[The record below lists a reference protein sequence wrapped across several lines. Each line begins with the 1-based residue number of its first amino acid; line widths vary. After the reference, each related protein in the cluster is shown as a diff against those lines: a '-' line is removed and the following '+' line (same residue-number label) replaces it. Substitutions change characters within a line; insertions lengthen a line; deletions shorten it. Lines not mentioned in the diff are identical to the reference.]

1 MDFPKPTE
9 QQARWLWHSLTA
21 LAIGVLV
28 SMGLFLIWGGAWLA
42 SKLSAV
48 LIPLAAGAI
57 IACLLDPLVVFLEE
71 RKVRRRWGVLLVL
84 LVIGAIL
91 ALVLAW
97 IVPFL
102 VVEINDFI
110 KNLPL
115 HLSKLQQ
122 YWETQIKHLNENLAA
137 SGWGDRVKIAWDQ
150 GVSDSLQQWGNNI
163 FAFASNWVLGHM
175 SRILSLGSFIV
186 GILLVPVY
194 TYYFLVEREAIT
206 LRWKN
211 YIPLWESKAKEEA
224 IWFLNTVSESMVV
237 FFRGQVLVAL
247 CEGTLLT
254 IGFLFIGMK
263 YAFLIGAVAGIF
275 SIIPYLG
282 IALSIIPAVLLAL
295 AQFGTWTEPLLVVIV
310 YVAVHLFDG
319 YIVFP
324 KIIGDRV
331 GMHPAI
337 IIVAVLTGAT
347 LMGGILGAILA
358 IPVTAV
364 LRALMFRYVWMR
376 GKDIS
381 FFSGA
386 NSGGAAPSSTEA
398 ASDSEGK

>member
-28 SMGLFLIWGGAWLA
+28 AMALFMIWGGAWLA

-57 IACLLDPLVVFLEE
+57 IACLLDPLVVILEE
-71 RKVRRRWGVLLVL
+71 RKIQAWGVLLVL
-84 LVIGAIL
+84 LIIGS
-91 ALVLAW
+91 VLAW
-97 IVPFL
+97 FVDLPFL

-150 GVSDSLQQWGNNI
+150 GVSDSLQQWGNNA
-163 FAFASNWVLGHM
+163 FAFVSSWLLGHL

-211 YIPLWESKAKEEA
+211 YVPLWESKAKEEA

-295 AQFGTWTEPLLVVIV
+295 AQFGTWTEPLLVVTV

-337 IIVAVLTGAT
+337 IIVAVLIGAT

-381 FFSGA
+381 LFNNS
-386 NSGGAAPSSTEA
+386 NSGGAAPSNEA
-398 ASDSEGK
+398 ASGSEGK

>member
-1 MDFPKPTE
+1 MT
-9 QQARWLWHSLTA
+9 
-21 LAIGVLV
+21 
-28 SMGLFLIWGGAWLA
+28 LFMIWGGAWLA

-48 LIPLAAGAI
+48 LIPLAAGGI
-57 IACLLDPLVVFLEE
+57 IACLLDPLVVILEE
-71 RKVRRRWGVLLVL
+71 RKIPRRWGVLLVL
-84 LVIGAIL
+84 LVIGSIL

-122 YWETQIKHLNENLAA
+122 YWETQIQHLNRNLAA

-150 GVSDSLQQWGNNI
+150 GVSDSLQQWSNNV
-163 FAFASNWVLGHM
+163 FAFASGWVLDHL
-175 SRILSLGSFIV
+175 SRILSLGSFVV

-211 YIPLWESKAKEEA
+211 YVPLWESKAKEEA

-295 AQFGTWTEPLLVVIV
+295 AQFGTWTEPLLVVTV

-381 FFSGA
+381 LFSNS
-386 NSGGAAPSSTEA
+386 NSGGAAPSKEA
-398 ASDSEGK
+398 ASDSE

>member
-9 QQARWLWHSLTA
+9 QQAKWLWHSLTA

-28 SMGLFLIWGGAWLA
+28 SMGLFLIWGGAWVA
-42 SKLSAV
+42 SKLSAI

-71 RKVRRRWGVLLVL
+71 RKIPRRWGVLLVL

-97 IVPFL
+97 IIPFL

-115 HLSKLQQ
+115 HLSKLQE
-122 YWETQIKHLNENLAA
+122 YWETQIEHLNESLAA
-137 SGWGDRVKIAWDQ
+137 SGWGDRIKITWDQ
-150 GVSDSLQQWGNNI
+150 GVSDSLQQWGNNV
-163 FAFASNWVLGHM
+163 FALASNWVLEHM
-175 SRILSLGSFIV
+175 SRILSLGSFVV
-186 GILLVPVY
+186 GILLVPIY

-211 YIPLWESKAKEEA
+211 YVPLWESKAKEEV

-254 IGFLFIGMK
+254 IGFLCIGMK

-324 KIIGDRV
+324 KVIGDRV

-337 IIVAVLTGAT
+337 IIVAVLVGAT

-381 FFSGA
+381 QFSGTG
-386 NSGGAAPSSTEA
+386 SGETAPSSTEP
-398 ASDSEGK
+398 ASGSEGK

>member
-1 MDFPKPTE
+1 MEFPKPTK

-28 SMGLFLIWGGAWLA
+28 AMAVFLVWGGAWLA

-48 LIPLAAGAI
+48 LIPLAAGGI
-57 IACLLDPLVVFLEE
+57 IACLLDPLVVFLER
-71 RKVRRRWGVLLVL
+71 RKIPRRWGVLLVL
-84 LVIGAIL
+84 LVLGAIL

-97 IVPFL
+97 IIPFL

-110 KNLPL
+110 KSLPSYL
-115 HLSKLQQ
+115 DKLQV
-122 YWETQIKHLNENLAA
+122 YWETQIHQLNESLAA
-137 SGWGDRVKIAWDQ
+137 SGWGDRAKIAWDQ
-150 GVSDSLQQWGNNI
+150 GISDSLQKWGNSA
-163 FAFASNWVLGHM
+163 FAFVGSWILGHL
-175 SRILSLGSFIV
+175 SRILSLGSFVI
-186 GILLVPVY
+186 GILLVPIY

-211 YIPLWESKAKEEA
+211 YVPLWESKAKEEA
-224 IWFLNTVSESMVV
+224 VWFLNTVSESMVV

-254 IGFLFIGMK
+254 IGFLLIGMK
-263 YAFLIGAVAGIF
+263 YAILIGAVAGIF

-324 KIIGDRV
+324 KVIGDRV

-337 IIVAVLTGAT
+337 IIVAVLVGAT

-376 GKDIS
+376 GQDIS
-381 FFSGA
+381 LLTGNGSGA
-386 NSGGAAPSSTEA
+386 SPP
-398 ASDSEGK
+398 ASAEPGTEGK

>member
-1 MDFPKPTE
+1 
-9 QQARWLWHSLTA
+9 
-21 LAIGVLV
+21 
-28 SMGLFLIWGGAWLA
+28 MGLFLIWGGAWLA

-57 IACLLDPLVVFLEE
+57 IACLLDPLVVILEE
-71 RKVRRRWGVLLVL
+71 RKIPRRWGVLLVL
-84 LVIGAIL
+84 LVIGSVL
-91 ALVLAW
+91 SLVLAW
-97 IVPFL
+97 IVPLL

-122 YWETQIKHLNENLAA
+122 YWETQIRHLNENLAA

-150 GVSDSLQQWGNNI
+150 GVSDSLQQWGNNV
-163 FAFASNWVLGHM
+163 FAFASGWVLGHL
-175 SRILSLGSFIV
+175 SRILSLGSFVV

-211 YIPLWESKAKEEA
+211 YVPLWESKAKEEA
-224 IWFLNTVSESMVV
+224 VWFLNTVSESMVV

-295 AQFGTWTEPLLVVIV
+295 AQFGTWTEPLLVVLV

-337 IIVAVLTGAT
+337 IIVAVLIGAT

-381 FFSGA
+381 LFSNT
-386 NSGGAAPSSTEA
+386 NSGGAAPSNEA
-398 ASDSEGK
+398 SSDSEGK

>member
-1 MDFPKPTE
+1 
-9 QQARWLWHSLTA
+9 
-21 LAIGVLV
+21 
-28 SMGLFLIWGGAWLA
+28 MGLFMIWGGAWLA

-57 IACLLDPLVVFLEE
+57 IACLLDPLVVILEE
-71 RKVRRRWGVLLVL
+71 RKIPRRWGVLLVL
-84 LVIGAIL
+84 LVIGSVL
-91 ALVLAW
+91 SLVLAW

-122 YWETQIKHLNENLAA
+122 YWETQIQHLNRNLAA

-150 GVSDSLQQWGNNI
+150 GVSDSLQQWGNNV
-163 FAFASNWVLGHM
+163 FAFASSWVLGHL
-175 SRILSLGSFIV
+175 SRILSLGSFVV

-211 YIPLWESKAKEEA
+211 YVPLWESKAKEEA

-282 IALSIIPAVLLAL
+282 IALSIVPAVLLAL
-295 AQFGTWTEPLLVVIV
+295 AQFGTWTEPLLVVTV

-337 IIVAVLTGAT
+337 IIVAVLIGAT

-381 FFSGA
+381 FFNNT
-386 NSGGAAPSSTEA
+386 NSGGTAPSKEA
-398 ASDSEGK
+398 ASDSGG

>member
-1 MDFPKPTE
+1 MEFPKPTK

-28 SMGLFLIWGGAWLA
+28 AMAVFLVWGGAWLA

-48 LIPLAAGAI
+48 LIPLAAGGI
-57 IACLLDPLVVFLEE
+57 IACLLDPLVVFLER
-71 RKVRRRWGVLLVL
+71 RKIPRRWGVLLVL
-84 LVIGAIL
+84 LVLGAIL

-97 IVPFL
+97 IIPFL

-110 KNLPL
+110 KSLPSYL
-115 HLSKLQQ
+115 DKLQV
-122 YWETQIKHLNENLAA
+122 YWETQIHQLNESLAA
-137 SGWGDRVKIAWDQ
+137 SGWGDRAKIAWDQ
-150 GVSDSLQQWGNNI
+150 GISDSLQKWGNSA
-163 FAFASNWVLGHM
+163 FAFVGSWILGHL
-175 SRILSLGSFIV
+175 SRILSLGSFVI
-186 GILLVPVY
+186 GILLVPIY

-211 YIPLWESKAKEEA
+211 YVPLWESKAKEEA
-224 IWFLNTVSESMVV
+224 VWFLNTVSESMVV

-254 IGFLFIGMK
+254 IGFLMIGMK
-263 YAFLIGAVAGIF
+263 YAILIGAVAGIF

-324 KIIGDRV
+324 KVIGDRV

-337 IIVAVLTGAT
+337 IIVAVLVGAT

-376 GKDIS
+376 GQDIS
-381 FFSGA
+381 LLTGNGSGA
-386 NSGGAAPSSTEA
+386 SPP
-398 ASDSEGK
+398 ASAEPGTEGK

>member
-9 QQARWLWHSLTA
+9 QQAKWLWHSLTA

-28 SMGLFLIWGGAWLA
+28 SMGLFLIWGGAWVA
-42 SKLSAV
+42 SKLSAI

-71 RKVRRRWGVLLVL
+71 RKIPRRWGVLLVL

-97 IVPFL
+97 IIPFL

-115 HLSKLQQ
+115 HLSKLQE
-122 YWETQIKHLNENLAA
+122 YWETQIEHLNESLAA
-137 SGWGDRVKIAWDQ
+137 SGWGDRIKITWDQ
-150 GVSDSLQQWGNNI
+150 GVSDSLQQWGNNV
-163 FAFASNWVLGHM
+163 FALASNWVLEHM
-175 SRILSLGSFIV
+175 SRILSLGSFVV
-186 GILLVPVY
+186 GILLVPIY

-211 YIPLWESKAKEEA
+211 YVPLWESKAKEEV

-254 IGFLFIGMK
+254 IGFLCIGMK

-324 KIIGDRV
+324 KVIGDRV

-337 IIVAVLTGAT
+337 IIVAVLVGAT

-381 FFSGA
+381 QFSGTG
-386 NSGGAAPSSTEA
+386 SGETAPSSTEP
-398 ASDSEGK
+398 ASGSEAK

>member
-1 MDFPKPTE
+1 MEFPKPTK

-28 SMGLFLIWGGAWLA
+28 AMAVFLVWGGAWLA

-48 LIPLAAGAI
+48 LIPLAAGGI
-57 IACLLDPLVVFLEE
+57 IACLLDPLVVFLER
-71 RKVRRRWGVLLVL
+71 RKIPRRWGVLLVL
-84 LVIGAIL
+84 LVLGAIL

-97 IVPFL
+97 IIPFL

-110 KNLPL
+110 KSLPSYL
-115 HLSKLQQ
+115 DKLQV
-122 YWETQIKHLNENLAA
+122 YWETQIHQLNESLAA
-137 SGWGDRVKIAWDQ
+137 SGWGDRAKIAWDQ
-150 GVSDSLQQWGNNI
+150 GISDSLQKWGNSA
-163 FAFASNWVLGHM
+163 FAFVGSWILGHL
-175 SRILSLGSFIV
+175 SRILSLGSFVI
-186 GILLVPVY
+186 GILLVPIY

-211 YIPLWESKAKEEA
+211 YVPLWESKAKEEA
-224 IWFLNTVSESMVV
+224 VWFLNTVSESMVV

-254 IGFLFIGMK
+254 IGFLLIGMK
-263 YAFLIGAVAGIF
+263 YAILIGAVAGIF

-295 AQFGTWTEPLLVVIV
+295 AQFGTWTEPLRVVIV

-324 KIIGDRV
+324 KVIGDRV

-337 IIVAVLTGAT
+337 IIVAVLVGAT

-376 GKDIS
+376 GQDIS
-381 FFSGA
+381 LLTGNGSGA
-386 NSGGAAPSSTEA
+386 SPP
-398 ASDSEGK
+398 ASAEPGTEGK